1 MENLV
6 FNNMLQ
12 RRSIR
17 KFKDIKVSDEDIKTL
32 LEAAMS
38 APSACNKQPWE
49 FYVVKNAEVL
59 EKVKKSGLFTNK
71 KAPLAIIV
79 CGNQSRCLSKKDNDF
94 FIQDC
99 SSAITHILLCASSLG
114 LGTLWCGAYP
124 MNSVVKKL
132 RLALNLDEKI
142 IPLGIVY
149 VGYPDEEKEPR
160 TQYNEKYIHIVE

>member
-1 MENLV
+1 MNEV
-6 FNNMLQ
+6 YQNMLN

-17 KFKDIKVSDEDIKTL
+17 KFKTDSVKDEDIDIL
-32 LEAAMS
+32 LKAAMA

-49 FYVVKNAEVL
+49 FYVVKDKEKLEMVKSSGRYTNMNA
-59 EKVKKSGLFTNK
+59 
-71 KAPLAIIV
+71 PIAIVV
-79 CGNQSRCLSKKDNDF
+79 CGNQERCLSKKDNDF

-99 SSAITHILLCASSLG
+99 SSAITHILLCATSMG

-132 RLALNLDEKI
+132 RTALDLDEII

-149 VGYPDEEKEPR
+149 IGYADEEKEQR
-160 TQYNEKYIHIVE
+160 TQFNENYIHII

>member
-1 MENLV
+1 MNEV
-6 FNNMLQ
+6 YQNMLN

-17 KFKDIKVSDEDIKTL
+17 KFKSDLIKDEDIDIL
-32 LEAAMS
+32 LKAAMA

-49 FYVVKNAEVL
+49 FYVVKDKEKLEMVKSSGRYTNMNA
-59 EKVKKSGLFTNK
+59 
-71 KAPLAIIV
+71 PIAIVV
-79 CGNQSRCLSKKDNDF
+79 CGNQERCLSKKDNDF

-99 SSAITHILLCASSLG
+99 SSAITHILLCATSMG

-132 RLALNLDEKI
+132 RTALDLDESI

-149 VGYPDEEKEPR
+149 IGYADEKKEQR
-160 TQYNEKYIHIVE
+160 TQFNKNYIHII

>member
-1 MENLV
+1 MNEV
-6 FNNMLQ
+6 YQNMLN

-17 KFKDIKVSDEDIKTL
+17 KFKTDSVKDEYIDIL
-32 LEAAMS
+32 LKAAMA

-49 FYVVKNAEVL
+49 FYVVKDKEKLEMVKSSGRYTNMNA
-59 EKVKKSGLFTNK
+59 
-71 KAPLAIIV
+71 PIAIVV
-79 CGNQSRCLSKKDNDF
+79 CGNQERCLSKKDNDF

-99 SSAITHILLCASSLG
+99 SSAITHILLCATSMG

-132 RLALNLDEKI
+132 RTALDLDEII

-149 VGYPDEEKEPR
+149 IGYADEEKEQR
-160 TQYNEKYIHIVE
+160 TQFNENYIHII

>member
-17 KFKDIKVSDEDIKTL
+17 KFKDMKVSDEDIKTL

-49 FYVVKNAEVL
+49 FYVVKNVEVL

-71 KAPLAIIV
+71 KAPLAIVV

-99 SSAITHILLCASSLG
+99 SSAESQLGDPCGCRGSSADLRSG
-114 LGTLWCGAYP
+114 LP
-124 MNSVVKKL
+124 FHQIRSM
-132 RLALNLDEKI
+132 
-142 IPLGIVY
+142 
-149 VGYPDEEKEPR
+149 
-160 TQYNEKYIHIVE
+160 

>member
-1 MENLV
+1 MNEV
-6 FNNMLQ
+6 YQNMLN

-17 KFKDIKVSDEDIKTL
+17 KFKTDSVKDEDIDIL
-32 LEAAMS
+32 LKAAMA

-49 FYVVKNAEVL
+49 FYVVKDKEKL
-59 EKVKKSGLFTNK
+59 EMVKSSGRYTNMN
-71 KAPLAIIV
+71 APLAIVV
-79 CGNQSRCLSKKDNDF
+79 CGNQERCLSKKDNDF

-99 SSAITHILLCASSLG
+99 SSAITHILLCATSMG

-132 RLALNLDEKI
+132 RTALDLDESI

-149 VGYPDEEKEPR
+149 IGYADEEKEQR
-160 TQYNEKYIHIVE
+160 TQFNENYIHII